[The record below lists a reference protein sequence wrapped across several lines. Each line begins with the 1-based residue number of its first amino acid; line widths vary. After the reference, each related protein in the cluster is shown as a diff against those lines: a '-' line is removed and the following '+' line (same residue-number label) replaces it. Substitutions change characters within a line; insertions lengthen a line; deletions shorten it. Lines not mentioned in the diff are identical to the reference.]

1 MVVKDKDARLWAWV
15 MTSLKACEAPPSLII
30 LWPTPAVSHTLAH
43 VMNDDEQVVLTRP

>member
-30 LWPTPAVSHTLAH
+30 LLPVSWDNRAKSA
-43 VMNDDEQVVLTRP
+43 LTQD